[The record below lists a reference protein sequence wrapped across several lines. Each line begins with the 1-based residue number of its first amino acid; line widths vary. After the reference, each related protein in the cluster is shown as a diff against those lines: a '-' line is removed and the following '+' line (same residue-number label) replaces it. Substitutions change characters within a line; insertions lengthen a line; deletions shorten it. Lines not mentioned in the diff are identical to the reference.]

1 MGVSVPVHAC
11 PILSS
16 PRKPSIRS
24 ASVTAGVIGG
34 VTAGDCHGPALDQPI
49 MLPHSPLLA
58 QHLTARLFRRG
69 RATSTRT
76 SVGKLVD
83 GSRCTHRPQSN
94 RGIYRGSKAIASA
107 RTTIFPTIALL

>member
-49 MLPHSPLLA
+49 MLPHTPLLA
-58 QHLTARLFRRG
+58 QQHASSGAAEQRLLEP
-69 RATSTRT
+69 
-76 SVGKLVD
+76 VLV
-83 GSRCTHRPQSN
+83 SW
-94 RGIYRGSKAIASA
+94 
-107 RTTIFPTIALL
+107 